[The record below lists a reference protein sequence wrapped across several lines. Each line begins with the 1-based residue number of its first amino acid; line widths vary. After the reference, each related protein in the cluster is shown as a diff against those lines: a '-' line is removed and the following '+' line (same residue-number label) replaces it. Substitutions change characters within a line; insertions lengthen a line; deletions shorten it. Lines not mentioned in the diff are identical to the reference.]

1 MQRKKKQKNNRYKFI
16 RWKKEPATTGYYLM
30 KPDKTRYARSNS
42 WKTSAYS
49 VNLIETCKSSFSVD
63 ETRCSILENRV
74 KPGRIRRNG
83 ETRSNR
89 VVKVVF
95 FFKRIE
101 KMARARA
108 WDGNGAITGTRRW
121 NNSDGYNNSEEGDRM
136 WKKRKKKNKEAEEE
150 RKQKKLVGRLIEEMT
165 VVGVNPSSISVNDNH
180 TAAINKERERERERL
195 EPSCSSGRFK
205 SAQVSHGRP

>member
-1 MQRKKKQKNNRYKFI
+1 MMETTMMKKEDNKKKQEVRTRRRASVTDDFNDSISRYTARQLSRTRLDATKKKQKNNRYKFI

-108 WDGNGAITGTRRW
+108 RW
-121 NNSDGYNNSEEGDRM
+121 
-136 WKKRKKKNKEAEEE
+136 
-150 RKQKKLVGRLIEEMT
+150 
-165 VVGVNPSSISVNDNH
+165 
-180 TAAINKERERERERL
+180 
-195 EPSCSSGRFK
+195 
-205 SAQVSHGRP
+205 